1 MSNWDR
7 IQNVRGCALGSNRE
21 VYKRL
26 YSIESYRVY
35 LRGVYLLVRE
45 RLHRVSERVVWA
57 PLRPRTDAGLQSK
70 TWRLLLDRDSIE
82 ELSKGRLARYN
93 TPLLRVVLRR
103 LFETPLGGGP
113 RCLAQPP

>member
-1 MSNWDR
+1 MATYYRYYSSFSVFP
-7 IQNVRGCALGSNRE
+7 VRGCAPGSNCE

-45 RLHRVSERVVWA
+45 RLHQVSERVVWA

-82 ELSKGRLARYN
+82 ELSKGRSARYS
-93 TPLLRVVLRR
+93 TPLRNA
-103 LFETPLGGGP
+103 
-113 RCLAQPP
+113 LAVKNTK